1 MEVLFI
7 NYVGKDIFQYLLLFK
22 QGGDSQDLF
31 DAVHC
36 FFPLRMHSSFMNP
49 ANNYL
54 FLHNTKSHRGFRL
67 AFEGEFDKV
76 LGQNFLSDMD
86 PSYSE
91 VQGKDPN
98 DFSMFFQKIIKEIHK
113 GYISTFFLKSF
124 FVI

>member
-1 MEVLFI
+1 MLVK
-7 NYVGKDIFQYLLLFK
+7 KDIFQLFLIFLNK
-22 QGGDSQDLF
+22 GGDSLDLF

-36 FFPLRMHSSFMNP
+36 FFPLRMNSCFINP

-67 AFEGEFDKV
+67 SFEGEFDQL

-91 VQGKDPN
+91 VKGKDPY
-98 DFSMFFQKIIKEIHK
+98 DFSMFFQKFIEEIPK
-113 GYISTFFLKSF
+113 GWYHCCF
-124 FVI
+124 